1 MPKTTTYIFIFGSPR
16 QADNLG
22 CLVFFSQSCGP
33 IMKSCSGRGQRGRSA
48 LKMATHAGASLGAL
62 IINSIN
68 VRHLC

>member
-1 MPKTTTYIFIFGSPR
+1 MLKTTSYIFGSPC

-22 CLVFFSQSCGP
+22 CLPFFSELWANYEKLLRMGVE
-33 IMKSCSGRGQRGRSA
+33 GGGEE
-48 LKMATHAGASLGAL
+48 LKMATHAEASLGAL